1 MLFRIKLVLIFIFLL
16 LSFMKLMRIPCN
28 KSLAETKAFETE
40 CNDTS
45 LRNDD
50 NKITETKQ
58 TKTLENVNEDQEIK
72 ESDGN
77 LIYICILYKTL
88 IEYLSIAL

>member
-1 MLFRIKLVLIFIFLL
+1 
-16 LSFMKLMRIPCN
+16 MKLMRITCI
-28 KSLAETKAFETE
+28 KSLAETEAIESE

-45 LRNDD
+45 LLNDD

-72 ESDGN
+72 KSDGN

-88 IEYLSIAL
+88 IEYLQSLCDIKQYIGLSYREV